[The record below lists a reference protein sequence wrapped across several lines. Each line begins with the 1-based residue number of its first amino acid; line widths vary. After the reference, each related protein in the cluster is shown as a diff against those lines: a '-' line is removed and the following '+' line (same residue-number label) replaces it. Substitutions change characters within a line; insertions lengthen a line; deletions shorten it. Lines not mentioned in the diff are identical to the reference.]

1 MYNAP
6 AVQTLLE
13 LAGTDLGAGP
23 WRILSQNDINA
34 FADLTDDHQ
43 WIHVD
48 TARASVGPFETT
60 IAHGMLTLSF
70 VPVFVGEVLTVENA
84 GFGLNYGFEK
94 IRFTSPVPSGSRIR
108 GRVTLAEAT
117 AVEGGVRARFSV
129 RVEIEGSDRPAC
141 VAEQVIV
148 WLE

>member
-1 MYNAP
+1 MHVVP
-6 AVQTLLE
+6 HVRGLLE
-13 LAGTDLGAGP
+13 LGDTELGASP
-23 WRILSQNDINA
+23 WLTVDQAQIDA

-48 TARASVGPFETT
+48 VERAAGGPFGTT

-70 VPVFVGEVLTVENA
+70 VPVFVGQVLRVDNA
-84 GFGLNYGFEK
+84 SFGLNYGFEK
-94 IRFTSPVPSGSRIR
+94 IRFTAPVPAGSRIR
-108 GRVTLAEAT
+108 GRVAVARTAPVENGVRAT
-117 AVEGGVRARFSV
+117 FAVQVEVEGG
-129 RVEIEGSDRPAC
+129 ERPAI

>member
-1 MYNAP
+1 MHVVP
-6 AVQTLLE
+6 DVRSLLE
-13 LAGTDLGAGP
+13 LSGTELGTSP
-23 WRILSQNDINA
+23 WLTVDQAQINA

-48 TARASVGPFETT
+48 VERAADGPFGTT

-70 VPVFVGEVLTVENA
+70 VPVFVGQVLRVDNA
-84 GFGLNYGFEK
+84 SFGLNYGFER
-94 IRFTSPVPSGSRIR
+94 IRFTAPVPAGSRIR
-108 GRVTLAEAT
+108 GQVAVARTAPVENGVRAT
-117 AVEGGVRARFSV
+117 FAVQVEVEGG
-129 RVEIEGSDRPAC
+129 ERPAV